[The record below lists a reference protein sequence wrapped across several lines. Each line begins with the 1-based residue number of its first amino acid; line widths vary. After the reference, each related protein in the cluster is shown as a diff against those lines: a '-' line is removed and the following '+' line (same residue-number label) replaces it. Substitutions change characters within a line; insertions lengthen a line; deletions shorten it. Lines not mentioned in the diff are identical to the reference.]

1 MSISHYSAT
10 VPVLK
15 QMLMALGEVLNKG
28 EAYAQQRKFDPVTL
42 LQSRLFPDMLPLVR
56 QVQIA

>member
-15 QMLMALGEVLNKG
+15 QMLMALSEVLNKG

-56 QVQIA
+56 QV